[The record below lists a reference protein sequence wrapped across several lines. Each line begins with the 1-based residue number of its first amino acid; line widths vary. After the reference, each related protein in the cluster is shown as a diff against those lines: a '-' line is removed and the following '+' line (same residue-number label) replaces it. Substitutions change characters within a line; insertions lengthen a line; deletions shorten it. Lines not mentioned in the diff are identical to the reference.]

1 MYCVSAQLLALGLHH
16 CQRRIRAGGARGEE
30 GDDDRGVGE
39 LEFRGY
45 REGWITARQDPRGN
59 RKSSG
64 E

>member
-30 GDDDRGVGE
+30 GDDVRGVGE

-45 REGWITARQDPRGN
+45 REGWITAR
-59 RKSSG
+59 
-64 E
+64 